1 MAVGVIKKA
10 IGSGFTPLL
19 DGEVNRLRFGVLNL
33 AAGESHTFSCED
45 REYSIVLIQGE
56 ARVEG
61 AHESAV
67 IGPRMDPFSEK
78 PEGCIF
84 TCGQSVTVTA
94 IRDSFLGVGS
104 AKAEQTMKDCVVHMD
119 DAFAA
124 VRGDGNWKREVRF
137 CVWNDNTVGNQM
149 MMGETVIP
157 AGNWSTFPPHRHSG
171 KLPGETAYDEAFFM
185 LFRQENG
192 FGMVWQYEDEE
203 NLDQVSHFET
213 GSLIYGDKGF
223 HTLVVAPVCDCYQLT
238 VMAGPSRKSSA
249 SVDERFKIVLD
260 QSGMVNPYQNQKS
273 K

>member
-1 MAVGVIKKA
+1 MAAGVIKKT

-19 DGEVNRLRFGVLNL
+19 DGETKRLRFGVLNL
-33 AAGESHTFSCED
+33 CAGETYTFHCED
-45 REYSIVLIQGE
+45 REYSLVLIQGE
-56 ARVEG
+56 AEVEG
-61 AHESAV
+61 EQMRGKL
-67 IGPRMDPFSEK
+67 GPRLDPFTEK

-84 TCGQSVTVTA
+84 SNAQSFTVRA
-94 IRDSFLGVGS
+94 LQDSFIGVGS
-104 AKAEQTMKDCVVHMD
+104 AKAETHMQDCIVHKD

-124 VRGDGNWKREVRF
+124 VRGEGNWKREVRF

-185 LFRQENG
+185 LFRHENG
-192 FGMVWQYEDEE
+192 VGMVWQYEDEE
-203 NLDQVSHFET
+203 HLDQVNHFET
-213 GSLIYGDKGF
+213 GSLIYGDQGF
-223 HTLVVAPVCDCYQLT
+223 HTLVIAPVCDAYQLT
-238 VMAGPSRKSSA
+238 VMAGPSRKSAA
-249 SVDERFKIVLD
+249 SVDERFKLVLD